1 MTRVVP
7 PLRRGRSMTLP
18 TPTSGGEALLDTTHT
33 PTSALDGGSGHFSAS
48 AGGNNNGRVTLA
60 PLGGGGGGARRG
72 SAVQSK
78 GGVLQPSARRLST
91 KSYSPQMS
99 TRALR

>member
-1 MTRVVP
+1 
-7 PLRRGRSMTLP
+7 MTLP

-60 PLGGGGGGARRG
+60 PLGGGGGGGARRG
-72 SAVQSK
+72 VTVQSK

-91 KSYSPQMS
+91 QSYSPKNI